1 MQGEVNN
8 MTEIRVCIGTSC
20 HLMGSYNVLQTFQQL
35 IEEHRMHGKVDL
47 RASFCMKNC
56 NQPGVTVSLN
66 GEKYNITAEKAYAFF
81 KENLL

>member
-1 MQGEVNN
+1 
-8 MTEIRVCIGTSC
+8 
-20 HLMGSYNVLQTFQQL
+20 
-35 IEEHRMHGKVDL
+35 MHGKVDL